1 MNDELLLLAPFVLF
15 VGVDQSLN
23 HRVVYSGY
31 GQLAGETGVHLNKP
45 ASPEVLLIA
54 TAITALMDAHGG

>member
-1 MNDELLLLAPFVLF
+1 MNDELLPLAAFVLF

-23 HRVVYSGY
+23 HTVVYSGY
-31 GQLAGETGVHLNKP
+31 AQLAGETGEHLNKP

-54 TAITALMDAHGG
+54 IRL